1 MSELFNFER
10 HCLSP
15 FFFLCVSL
23 PFFLFRASYMNTIST
38 STLSFLLLR
47 LLPCSPS
54 QIHGFF
60 FNYYCYMHIHLDT
73 VLCSY
78 SKVKGHIPSLHTI
91 LLSQEPL
98 RLMVTFRAPLASHVV
113 LCYSQWMTCFS
124 LPPFLSPTVPTKVK
138 FCHSATLWTWR

>member
-23 PFFLFRASYMNTIST
+23 NFFVFRASYMNTTYMNTT

-60 FNYYCYMHIHLDT
+60 FNYYCYMHMHLDT
-73 VLCSY
+73 VLMQLFKGQRTHPIFTHY
-78 SKVKGHIPSLHTI
+78 SSKP
-91 LLSQEPL
+91 
-98 RLMVTFRAPLASHVV
+98 RAPEPNGNLQGTPGESRG
-113 LCYSQWMTCFS
+113 S
-124 LPPFLSPTVPTKVK
+124 LLQSMNDLFLSPTIFVSYCVYKGKVL
-138 FCHSATLWTWR
+138 S